1 MKRPTHFSSPNPAS
15 PAAGPWRRI
24 HGRLRLFVAISAFA
38 PLWLD
43 NAFLPS
49 AVQAAQEAG
58 YTPKSTEFLPL
69 EKGAFY
75 SGELALVDP
84 INRRAAIRLDC
95 PIRDAKRASEAPL
108 FYIAML
114 PCGELWFHGAPA
126 TFQDIPL
133 GTHVQGYFYPPPAG
147 QEETIAPPPQSLAAL
162 IPKENH
168 ALLLEDD
175 VSFAKRHKFHW
186 KIVSVAKDTSKLTVK
201 IVGETPL
208 HGPSDTQILDFDPAT
223 RVWKGGRLVSFDQ
236 VTPNQIVRLN
246 FARAINWTDNEFGT
260 NDIWLDEES
269 LAVAADTQDKTN
281 TRYHRIRWLPGRIE
295 TIEEFDHGG
304 GMVTLVLFGGVSKQ
318 LISDLYNDR
327 NERIA
332 VTPAEPT
339 LRTWTHRGDRVF
351 GKMQHWENSN
361 AVPGFSGVR
370 LRLKFAEIL
379 EHFRPGNAVRVKA
392 ESWLFISNTPEE
404 RIQSFEHRDN
414 ARLLRLPEQ
423 SPAPGTPMQ
432 NK

>member
-24 HGRLRLFVAISAFA
+24 HGGLRLFLAISAFA
-38 PLWLD
+38 LLWLD

-58 YTPKSTEFLPL
+58 YAPKSIEFPPL

-133 GTHVQGYFYPPPAG
+133 GTHVQGYFYLPPAG
-147 QEETIAPPPQSLAAL
+147 QEETIPPPPQSLAAL

-186 KIVSVAKDTSKLTVK
+186 KVLSVAKDTSKLTVK

-208 HGPSDTQILDFDPAT
+208 QGPSDTQILDFDPAT
-223 RVWKGGRLVSFDQ
+223 RVWKGGRPVAFDQ
-236 VTPNQIVRLN
+236 VAPNQIIRIN

-269 LAVAADTQDKTN
+269 LALAADIQDKTN

-295 TIEEFDHGG
+295 AIEEFDHGG
-304 GMVTLVLFGGVSKQ
+304 GIVTVVLFGGVSKQ
-318 LISDLYNDR
+318 LINDLHNDR

-351 GKMQHWENSN
+351 GKLQHWENTN
-361 AVPGFSGVR
+361 PVLGFSGVR

-379 EHFRPGNAVRVKA
+379 DHFRPGNAVRVKA
-392 ESWLFISNTPEE
+392 ESWIFISNTPEE
-404 RIQSFEHRDN
+404 RIQSFEHRDHS
-414 ARLLRLPEQ
+414 RLLRLPEQ
-423 SPAPGTPMQ
+423 SPAPAVQVQ